1 MRLRR
6 MLAAALIAGG
16 VLVSPAASA
25 PAAPGCTRTLNVVA
39 HQDDD
44 LLFINPDVSRD
55 IADGRCV
62 TTAFVT
68 AGDAG
73 RPAAYWRGREA
84 GAMAAYAAMA
94 GVANRWT
101 ADTVTLAGRKVLRRS
116 LIGAPIKLLFLRLPD
131 GHGYAVHGYQTLH
144 KLFSGEIATIRA
156 IDGTA
161 RYSRQAL
168 IDTLAAVMTAHQPRV
183 VRTLDYTGSLG
194 DGDHADHHS
203 AAYFA
208 QAAHR
213 LYRTPHWLVGYQG
226 YRAVQ
231 RPVNLPPE
239 VREDKLRWFLAYA
252 SHDVRVCRTAAA
264 CRNGM
269 YGPRFARRY
278 PISNESVGR

>member
-1 MRLRR
+1 

-16 VLVSPAASA
+16 VLVSPATSA
-25 PAAPGCTRTLNVVA
+25 PAVAGCTRTLNVVA

-55 IADGRCV
+55 IGDGKCV
-62 TTAFVT
+62 TTVFVT

-73 RPAAYWRGREA
+73 RPRAYWRGREA

-94 GVANRWT
+94 GVADRWST
-101 ADTVTLAGRKVLRRS
+101 GTVTLAGRKVTRRS
-116 LIGAPIKLLFLRLPD
+116 LRGAPVQLLFLRLPD
-131 GHGYAVHGYQTLH
+131 GHGYAVHDYQTLH
-144 KLFSGEIATIRA
+144 GLFRGELATIRA

-161 RYSRQAL
+161 RYSRQGL
-168 IDTLAAVMTAHQPRV
+168 IDTLAAVMTAYQPRV
-183 VRTLDYTGSLG
+183 VRTLDYAGTYG

-208 QAAHR
+208 LAAHR
-213 LYRTPHWLVGYQG
+213 LYRTPHRIVGYQG

-231 RPVNLPPE
+231 RPVNLPPAASGE
-239 VREDKLRWFLAYA
+239 KLRWFLAYA
-252 SHDVRVCRTAAA
+252 PHDFRVCRTAAA

-278 PISNESVGR
+278 PIGSETVGL